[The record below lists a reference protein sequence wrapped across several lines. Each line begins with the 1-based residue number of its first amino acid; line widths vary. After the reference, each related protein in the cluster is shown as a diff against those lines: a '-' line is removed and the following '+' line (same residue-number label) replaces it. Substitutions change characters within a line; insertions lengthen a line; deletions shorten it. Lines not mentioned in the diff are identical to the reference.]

1 MTNQPLDPNQTTLS
15 ETFSAPV
22 PADITETEHKSP
34 AYHATLADMVFA
46 FLYFGIGYF
55 FLDAFLGN
63 SWNNFKFFFFSSSLH
78 KFFIVIYYDNTN
90 TSS

>member
-1 MTNQPLDPNQTTLS
+1 MTNQPLDPNQTTIS

-22 PADITETEHKSP
+22 PTDITEAEHKSP

-63 SWNNFKFFFFSSSLH
+63 SWNNFKFFFFVLTYCACVLTYTFL
-78 KFFIVIYYDNTN
+78 KQ
-90 TSS
+90 